1 MSEELLYYIWN
12 HRLFNTQQ
20 LTSTEGEPIEL
31 VSPGQRNYDSGPD
44 FTNARIRVG
53 DTLWAGNIEIHQKSG
68 DWLLH
73 KHQFDPSFGY
83 IILHVVYEDD
93 KQEVTSAPTLQLK
106 GLIEESLLSKYNYL
120 LNNSQWIPCEKMLP
134 EVDELTFTLCQ
145 ERMVIERLEQKT
157 HAIEALLKRNVGS
170 WEETMYQLTARSF
183 GLKVNREPFELLA
196 CSLPLNII
204 AKQKQDL
211 KCIEALLFGQAGML
225 NDEPKDDYMASLQ
238 REYRYQQ
245 HKHQLRPT
253 QVHSWKFLRLRPAS
267 FPTIRLAQFAMLL
280 HRSVHLFSKILETQK
295 LSDVEELFKVGT
307 SEYWD
312 THYTF
317 GKESTK
323 STKELGETTLDLL
336 VINTIAPILFTY
348 ARHKGDE
355 DLQERALYWLEQL
368 KPEKNEILKNW
379 GKLGRKAQNAYESQA
394 LLQLKNEHCTQ
405 KKCLSCSIGNSILKK
420 PLVDNFESNL

>member
-1 MSEELLYYIWN
+1 MSEELLYYIWQ
-12 HRLFNTQQ
+12 HRLFNTTA
-20 LTSTEGEPIEL
+20 LKSTEGEPIEL

-44 FTNARIRVG
+44 FTNARVRVG
-53 DTLWAGNIEIHQKSG
+53 ETLWAGNIEIHQKSN
-68 DWLLH
+68 DWLHH
-73 KHQFDPSFGY
+73 KHQYDPSFSN

-93 KQEVTSAPTLQLK
+93 KPEVTGAPTLELK
-106 GLIEESLLSKYNYL
+106 GLIDENLLSKYNYL
-120 LNNSQWIPCEKMLP
+120 LHNSQWIPCEKMLP

-157 HAIEALLKRNVGS
+157 MAIEALLKRNTGS
-170 WEETMYQLTARSF
+170 WEETMYQLTARGF

-196 CSLPLNII
+196 CSLPLNTI

-225 NDEPKDDYMASLQ
+225 NEEPKDEYMASLQ

-253 QVHSWKFLRLRPAS
+253 QGHSWKFLRLRPAS
-267 FPTIRLAQFAMLL
+267 FPTVRIAQFAMLL
-280 HRSVHLFSKILETQK
+280 HRSVHLFSKILETHK
-295 LSDVEELFKVGT
+295 LSDVEALFKVGT
-307 SEYWD
+307 SAYWD

-323 STKELGETTLDLL
+323 STKELGSTTLDLL

-355 DLQERALYWLEQL
+355 DLQERALSWLQQL
-368 KPEKNEILKNW
+368 KPERNEILNKW
-379 GKLGRKAQNAYESQA
+379 KQLGRKAENAYESQA
-394 LLQLKNEHCTQ
+394 LIQLKNEHCAH
-405 KKCLSCSIGNSILKK
+405 KKCLSCAIGNKILKK
-420 PLVDNFESNL
+420 PFAHNLESNL